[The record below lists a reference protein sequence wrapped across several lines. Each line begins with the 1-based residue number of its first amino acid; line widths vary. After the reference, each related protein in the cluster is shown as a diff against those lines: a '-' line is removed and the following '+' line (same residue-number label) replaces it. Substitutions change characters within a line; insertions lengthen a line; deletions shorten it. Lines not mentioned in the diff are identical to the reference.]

1 MSHKPHFTPQVHEH
15 TDDWHHHSAEEGT
28 PQAEH
33 GEKPNIPIL
42 MGAFL
47 ASVAFV
53 GATILATYLYFGVYT
68 QTLRAER
75 LENTALAQEFLDKR
89 KETNARLIAGNQW
102 LNDDAARAGN
112 APMPLAKAQENVLKR
127 YSAK

>member
-1 MSHKPHFTPQVHEH
+1 MSHKPHYTPQPHEH
-15 TDDWHHHSAEEGT
+15 ADDWHHHSAEEGA

-75 LENTALAQEFLDKR
+75 LENTALAKEFLEKR
-89 KETNARLIAGNQW
+89 TETNAKLAAGNQW

-127 YSAK
+127 YSSK